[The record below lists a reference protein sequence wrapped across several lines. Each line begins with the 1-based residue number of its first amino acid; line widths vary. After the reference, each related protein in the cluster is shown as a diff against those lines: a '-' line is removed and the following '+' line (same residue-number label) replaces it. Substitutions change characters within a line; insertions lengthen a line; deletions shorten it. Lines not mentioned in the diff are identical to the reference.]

1 MAHSVII
8 PRRTFFYAIG
18 NTCADLL
25 TETLPPEESLDLL
38 LLGCGDPRS
47 ILYTTYADGVADRRE
62 FDITFCDIEPAII
75 ARNVLLFTLLAD
87 TGKASDGDIWNIFYH
102 FQIPE
107 ASLTRL
113 QRQSSRLVEFSESL
127 QQWLEGP
134 YGGFIR
140 PRTQQTLS
148 DLRRF
153 WSKYAATASFTKA
166 QHQDLRNR
174 LNQGKSSLMGWQR
187 GDVKDMAGRSAGPF
201 YSRIVHLDT
210 ADVHFKHYWKHGV
223 VGGCATDA
231 AALAYAN
238 PTFMYTQRGQGF
250 CLHYGSDPV
259 FGYHLA
265 GILGPFEGNPPKA
278 TTRDLG
284 AYARREFSRWCAAF
298 RERITADVKF
308 VLRPHVGDALALC
321 RALGGEQ
328 DVCVSAY
335 DSRPIVL
342 ENDAS
347 HPAPTLFNVIDTSN
361 LADHIGLLNV
371 LTSAAPLL
379 RKSPTS
385 TLHTNSLH
393 PSAYTKSGY
402 ALLERLGADLTT
414 FSLLSGLA
422 PLPLLTKF
430 TIKTSPYDYY
440 ANILDSTD
448 MRQQHQP
455 IAWKYPAS
463 GDQAALVD
471 GAFRWTPVSVD
482 AGELRDVLHRLYLH
496 MFAVENIAQQLSK
509 GKAPHIEGISNP
521 SVIIYVRASYAF
533 LLRFIKDRVRTEWQT
548 AMDGLFAAI
557 QADRTL
563 IFGNNNYQDLSTHAH
578 LLGVDSHGFFAEPF
592 EYDAA
597 FQAKPELFTN
607 WKSPPRTVHVVLR
620 IPRSAVQRL
629 WSIDVDILGTPM
641 LQCEIIVARKSQAI
655 FSSVQLD
662 FGTLGVDGKGEE
674 AVAWIERDE
683 DGWEGSSPVILR
695 VTVPARMLDIDPR
708 ATKVQVSLRS
718 TPQTAVLMRELGPRL
733 ALFDAELMGQDVCVL
748 KDPPRVRGA
757 KLPSIVPA
765 PSTSQAATHPQPTSE
780 HASKDVPS
788 VRFTNGKISHIA
800 VKVNLVSDVGKAALQ
815 EGGAATGELSPCT
828 VQLVIGSD
836 RKIEE
841 TVAFPFPVIGR
852 DAKLRVARKSGYVEV
867 IAPVAKE
874 DPANGD
880 GGYDKTHRTPT
891 IFTNRAPYAWAVTY
905 VDLDKQPKLLLS
917 FNQAMVDWI
926 QTISSPMFS
935 GRELL
940 MQRSHDQTDTWV
952 NLKNSMAHF
961 LMFASG
967 AVDGKKCPAF
977 SLCRRGSEDGFNIIF
992 VNAIRLDLPAQS
1004 VVLDVCIVPLTRANK
1019 KKISL
1024 ILTKFE
1030 IRNILMDDEEIKA
1043 WKSLL
1048 PTAVERCRTWDH
1060 VPGCAYVK
1068 QGIPLTLDIDESP
1081 ICDCGCGKNIPD
1093 SDVMRAHRQA
1103 KPYATRAAIGL
1114 LYAVPYLEDSGKQF
1128 HAAYA
1133 RASTSAAANKCA
1145 ACGKVKGTLMTC
1157 GRCKQTKYCSRECQT
1172 GDWKVHKKICRA
1184 QGVA

>member
-107 ASLTRL
+107 ASLVRL
-113 QRQSSRLVEFSESL
+113 QNQSSKLVDLSGSL
-127 QQWLEGP
+127 EQWLEGP
-134 YGGFIR
+134 YGKFIR

-153 WSKYAATASFTKA
+153 WNKYAATASFTKA
-166 QHQDLRNR
+166 QHQDMRNR
-174 LNQGKSSLMGWQR
+174 LNQGRSSLMTWQR

-201 YSRIVHLDT
+201 YSRIIHFDT

-223 VGGCATDA
+223 VGGCPTDA

-238 PTFMYTQRGQGF
+238 PTFMYTQLGQGF
-250 CLHYGSDPV
+250 CLHYGTDPI
-259 FGYHLA
+259 FGFHLA
-265 GILGPFEGNPPKA
+265 GILGPFGGNPPKA

-284 AYARREFSRWCAAF
+284 GYAIREFSRWCAAF
-298 RERITADVKF
+298 RERITADVRF
-308 VLRPHVGDALALC
+308 VLRPHVGDALSLC

-342 ENDAS
+342 EDGPGW
-347 HPAPTLFNVIDTSN
+347 PAPVSFSVIETSN

-393 PSAYTKSGY
+393 PSASTKSGY

-440 ANILDSTD
+440 ANIRDSTD

-471 GAFRWTPVSVD
+471 GALRWTPVSVD
-482 AGELRDVLHRLYLH
+482 AEELRDVLHKLYLH

-548 AMDGLFAAI
+548 VMDGLFAAI
-557 QADRTL
+557 QVDRTL

-578 LLGVDSHGFFAEPF
+578 LLGLDSHGFFAEPF

-597 FQAKPELFTN
+597 FQAKPELFTG
-607 WKSPPRTVHVVLR
+607 WKSTPRTVHVVLR
-620 IPRSAVQRL
+620 TPRSAFRRL
-629 WSIDVDILGTPM
+629 WDMDVDMLGTPM
-641 LQCEIIVARKSQAI
+641 LQCEVIVARKSQAI

-662 FGTLGVDGKGEE
+662 FGKLGKGGSGEE
-674 AVAWIERDE
+674 AAAWIERDE
-683 DGWEGSSPVILR
+683 DGWEGNSPVILR
-695 VTVPARMLDIDPR
+695 ITVPARMLDIDPR

-718 TPQTAVLMRELGPRL
+718 TPRTAVLMRELGPRL
-733 ALFDAELMGQDVCVL
+733 ALFDADLMGEDVYIL

-757 KLPSIVPA
+757 KLPSAIPE
-765 PSTSQAATHPQPTSE
+765 PSTLPTTGTDAQSASE
-780 HASKDVPS
+780 HAAKEVPS
-788 VRFTNGKISHIA
+788 VRFTNGKISHIGI
-800 VKVNLVSDVGKAALQ
+800 KVNLISDAGKAALQ
-815 EGGAATGELSPCT
+815 EGGAVTGELSPCT
-828 VQLVIGSD
+828 VQLVIGSAK
-836 RKIEE
+836 KIEE
-841 TVAFPFPVIGR
+841 SVAFPFPVIGR

-891 IFTNRAPYAWAVTY
+891 VLTNRALYAWAVTY
-905 VDLDKQPKLLLS
+905 VDLDKQPVLLLS
-917 FNQAMVDWI
+917 YNQAMVDWI

-961 LMFASG
+961 LMFATG

-977 SLCRRGSEDGFNIIF
+977 SLCRRGSEDGFIDLRIF
-992 VNAIRLDLPAQS
+992 FPAL
-1004 VVLDVCIVPLTRANK
+1004 VYVPSRANK
-1019 KKISL
+1019 KKLSL
-1024 ILTKFE
+1024 ILTKFD

-1043 WKSLL
+1043 WKALL
-1048 PTAVERCRTWDH
+1048 PSVVERCRTWNH
-1060 VPGCAYVK
+1060 LPSCAYVQK
-1068 QGIPLTLDIDESP
+1068 GIPLTLDIDESP

-1093 SDVMRAHRQA
+1093 SEVMGAHRQA

-1133 RASTSAAANKCA
+1133 RASNSAAANKCA
-1145 ACGKVKGTLMTC
+1145 ACGKAQGTLMTC

-1184 QGVA
+1184 